1 MSGVAKKRAIAH
13 ANGTV
18 KLSNALIGP
27 TVNASATV
35 PTKAPSR
42 LRPNTDTRFADT
54 SPVYDAREY
63 AASAPR
69 KAKMNIIVDPSSDL
83 SENE

>member
-1 MSGVAKKRAIAH
+1 MSGVVKKRDSAQ

-35 PTKAPSR
+35 PTKAPSAQSIKIEVR
-42 LRPNTDTRFADT
+42 LEVII
-54 SPVYDAREY
+54 PVNNAREY
-63 AASAPR
+63 ATSAPR
-69 KAKMNIIVDPSSDL
+69 KAKINIIVEPSYDL
-83 SENE
+83 SENG

>member
-1 MSGVAKKRAIAH
+1 MKGVAKDRVMAH

-35 PTKAPSR
+35 PTKAPSMQSNKIEAR
-42 LRPNTDTRFADT
+42 LADMI
-54 SPVYDAREY
+54 PVDKAR
-63 AASAPR
+63 
-69 KAKMNIIVDPSSDL
+69 K
-83 SENE
+83 

>member
-1 MSGVAKKRAIAH
+1 VAKKRAIAH

-35 PTKAPSR
+35 PTEAPSAHSPKTEMR
-42 LRPNTDTRFADT
+42 LADMI
-54 SPVYDAREY
+54 PVYNAREY
-63 AASAPR
+63 ATNAPK
-69 KAKMNIIVDPSSDL
+69 KAKTNIIVDPSSDL
-83 SENE
+83 SENG